1 MKWDVKK
8 EGLFQTLPYI
18 ETLAVYS
25 PKVDFSYSGLF
36 IAHKKYN
43 FSNEKR
49 TVYVVLDYTKKFLQK
64 SIELESLDAAKAA
77 VITLMRING
86 IEVN

>member
-1 MKWDVKK
+1 MKWNVEKK
-8 EGLFQTLPYI
+8 GLPQSQPYI

-49 TVYVVLDYTKKFLQK
+49 TVYMVLDYSKKFLQE

>member
-1 MKWDVKK
+1 MKWNIKK
-8 EGLFQTLPYI
+8 KGLFQLQPYI
-18 ETLAVYS
+18 ETFAVYS
-25 PKVDFSYSGLF
+25 PEVDFSSDGLF

-43 FSNEKR
+43 FSNDKR
-49 TVYVVLDYTKKFLQK
+49 TVYVVLDYTKKFLQE
-64 SIELESLDAAKAA
+64 SIELDSLDEAKQT

>member
-18 ETLAVYS
+18 ETFAVYS
-25 PKVDFSYSGLF
+25 PEVDFSSGGLF
-36 IAHKKYN
+36 IAHKRYN
-43 FSNEKR
+43 FSDEKR
-49 TVYVVLDYTKKFLQK
+49 TVYVVLDYSKKFLQE
-64 SIELESLDAAKAA
+64 SIELDSLDAAKST
-77 VITLMRING
+77 VITLMKING

>member
-8 EGLFQTLPYI
+8 KGLFQLQPYI
-18 ETLAVYS
+18 ETFAVYS
-25 PKVDFSYSGLF
+25 PEVDFSSSGLF
-36 IAHKKYN
+36 IAHKRYN
-43 FSNEKR
+43 FSNGKR
-49 TVYVVLDYTKKFLQK
+49 TVYVVLDYSKKFLQE